1 LEVDVHLAVSIAHA
15 ELGLCAQVYGADVP
29 PTGSVKDA
37 RRLRITIEREDVLR
51 RWIEQDAV
59 GILGGPGFPQ
69 HGEGLEV
76 NITTEL
82 SRPEVAKPW
91 PDAKSN
97 ATPCA
102 PSMPVT
108 SPSAFPLSGSTTIA
122 RSCRAMNRR
131 WLTVSSAR

>member
-1 LEVDVHLAVSIAHA
+1 RCIDLGDLTAALEVDVHLAVSIAHA

-76 NITTEL
+76 EHHDRAVAPR
-82 SRPEVAKPW
+82 SREAMARRKVECHAVCAV
-91 PDAKSN
+91 DARDF
-97 ATPCA
+97 T
-102 PSMPVT
+102 
-108 SPSAFPLSGSTTIA
+108 
-122 RSCRAMNRR
+122 
-131 WLTVSSAR
+131 